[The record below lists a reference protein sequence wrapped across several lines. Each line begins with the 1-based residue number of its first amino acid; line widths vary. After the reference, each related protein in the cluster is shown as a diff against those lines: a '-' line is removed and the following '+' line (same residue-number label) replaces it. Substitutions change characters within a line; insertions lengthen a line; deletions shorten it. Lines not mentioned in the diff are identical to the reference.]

1 MNADFDILSSRRRQ
15 SVWAPV
21 FIAIT
26 ALRRL
31 GLGQLAIAAVLVATG
46 RLPGPELLVVPLI
59 VAALAAWAVVA
70 WYRYTFVVE
79 NDTLIVDSG
88 VVSSRRVVVPLAR
101 IQSVDI
107 EQQLLHRPIG
117 LVEVKIDTAG
127 GEAEIVVS
135 ATSRDIAEALQRLTG
150 SGVVRATPSPGETGD
165 APPAAPQREVLAK
178 RSASDLVVM
187 ALTNRPL
194 AGLVLIAPLMGM
206 ADDVLG
212 TFGLWPESAVPGDLP
227 QVGSLAVSIALTL
240 VVALGALVALQIAWT
255 FVTEFDLTLSRD
267 DRVLRRESGL
277 FDRRSA
283 SSAIT
288 RIQQLE
294 TDQSLLQ
301 RLVDHRTIRLPT
313 AGESDSLRL
322 PGASRSEL
330 DVLRCLTI
338 DADARLADLER
349 TIDPKRDPVLV
360 SLARCGGAGGNDGR
374 SDHHLAPR
382 LAGVGS
388 ARSAVAVQHGA
399 AAVVE
404 MGPHRNRAGHQ
415 PRRVVNRTHRG
426 DHAQGPE
433 GDGDAEP
440 VSAKEGRGHLRAQ
453 NRRRQ
458 RRDSVP
464 DPGTGRS
471 VERPGPVH
479 GPDRSATLVLGD
491 C

>member
-178 RSASDLVVM
+178 RSASDLLVM

-349 TIDPKRDPVLV
+349 TIDP
-360 SLARCGGAGGNDGR
+360 
-374 SDHHLAPR
+374 
-382 LAGVGS
+382 S
-388 ARSAVAVQHGA
+388 ATLYWFRWPAVAVLVGTTA
-399 AAVVE
+399 AAITTSPLALLAWAALAPLWLYNTALQRSWRWDLTETGLATSRGVLSTERTEVT
-404 MGPHRNRAGHQ
+404 M
-415 PRRVVNRTHRG
+415 RRV
-426 DHAQGPE
+426 Q
-433 GDGDAEP
+433 
-440 VSAKEGRGHLRAQ
+440 RATVTQ
-453 NRRRQ
+453 NLYQRRRGVATFVL
-458 RRDSVP
+458 RTAE
-464 DPGTGRS
+464 GS
-471 VERPGPVH
+471 VEIPFLTQEQAEALRDRVLYTVLTDRRPWF
-479 GPDRSATLVLGD
+479 
-491 C
+491 